1 MRKLI
6 LIALSLGLTAALA
19 ACGSDNENQLVGRP
33 WQLTA
38 ITEKVPAYQ
47 GVIAPEDQGKYVI
60 TFNADNTYNGTAD
73 CNKIAGTYKTSG
85 RNGLT
90 INPGIS
96 TLALCP
102 EGSFGDLFVHGLTQA
117 ETYEIASETLTIT
130 LKDKGTM
137 TFVVGLPGSSPE
149 ATTEATAAP
158 TTAPAATPSPTP
170 TPTAKPTPT
179 PTAKPTAAPTAAP
192 TTAPTAA
199 PTTAPTAAPT
209 TAPTAA
215 PTAKPTP
222 APTPKPTPKPTPAP
236 TPAPTPTPG
245 ADLIGIPWQLTAVT
259 LRDPAFQGV
268 VPPDQQ
274 ANYTINFAT
283 GGTFSARADC
293 NTVNGGYTVTSSGGL
308 TLTPGPTTTVACAEG
323 SYSDLYI
330 IGLTSARSYVVANN
344 QLTITLAD
352 GGTLQY
358 RNSAS

>member
-6 LIALSLGLTAALA
+6 FIALAVGLTAVLT
-19 ACGSDNENQLVGRP
+19 ACGSDTENQLVGRP

-60 TFNADNTYNGTAD
+60 TFNADDTYNGTAD

-102 EGSFGDLFVHGLTQA
+102 EGSYGDLFVHALTRS
-117 ETYEIASETLTIT
+117 ETYEIADEILTIT
-130 LKDKGTM
+130 LKGKGSM
-137 TFVVGLPGSSPE
+137 TFVIGAAPGASAE
-149 ATTEATAAP
+149 ATTEPTAEA
-158 TTAPAATPSPTP
+158 TTAPTATPSPTPKPTP

-179 PTAKPTAAPTAAP
+179 PTAKPTAAPSATATAAPTPAP
-192 TTAPTAA
+192 TTAPT
-199 PTTAPTAAPT
+199 
-209 TAPTAA
+209 
-215 PTAKPTP
+215 P
-222 APTPKPTPKPTPAP
+222 APTPKPTPAP

-245 ADLIGIPWQLTAVT
+245 ADLTGIPWQLTAVT
-259 LRDPAFQGV
+259 LKDPAFQGV
-268 VPPDQQ
+268 VPADQQ
-274 ANYTINFAT
+274 ASYTINFAAD
-283 GGTFSARADC
+283 GTFSARADC
-293 NTVNGGYTVTSSGGL
+293 NTVNGGYTATASGGL

-330 IGLTSARSYVVANN
+330 IGLTSARTYVVANN
-344 QLTITLAD
+344 QLTITLVD

>member
-1 MRKLI
+1 MRKLT
-6 LIALSLGLTAALA
+6 LIALAIGLAAALA
-19 ACGSDNENQLVGRP
+19 ACGSDSENQLVARP

-38 ITEKVPAYQ
+38 ITEKVPAFQ
-47 GVIAPEDQGKYVI
+47 GVIPPEEQAKYEI

-73 CNKIAGTYKTSG
+73 CNKIAGTYRTSG

-102 EGSFGDLFVHGLTQA
+102 EGSYGDLFVHALTRS
-117 ETYEIASETLTIT
+117 ETYEIADEILTIT
-130 LKDKGTM
+130 LKGKGTM
-137 TFVVGLPGSSPE
+137 TFVVGAAPGASAE
-149 ATTEATAAP
+149 ATTAPTSEATAAP
-158 TTAPAATPSPTP
+158 TATPSPTP
-170 TPTAKPTPT
+170 KPTPT
-179 PTAKPTAAPTAAP
+179 PTAKPTATPTAKPTAAPTATATAAP
-192 TTAPTAA
+192 TTAPT
-199 PTTAPTAAPT
+199 TAPTAE
-209 TAPTAA
+209 
-215 PTAKPTP
+215 PTP

-245 ADLIGIPWQLTAVT
+245 ADLTGIPWQLTAVT

-283 GGTFSARADC
+283 DGTFSARADC
-293 NTVNGGYTVTSSGGL
+293 NTVSGGYTVTSSGGL
-308 TLTPGPTTTVACAEG
+308 TLSPGPTTTVACPEG

-330 IGLTSARSYVVANN
+330 IGLTSTRSYVVANN
-344 QLTITLAD
+344 QLTITTAD